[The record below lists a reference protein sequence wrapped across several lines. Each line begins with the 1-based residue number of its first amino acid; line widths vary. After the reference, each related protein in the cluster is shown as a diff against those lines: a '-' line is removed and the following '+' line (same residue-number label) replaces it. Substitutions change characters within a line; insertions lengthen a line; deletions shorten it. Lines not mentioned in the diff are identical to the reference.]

1 MLPAVADRYALL
13 DSGAALGRGN
23 GPLLVRRAGDRSP
36 IRRVAV
42 PGVHTTANAL
52 MMRLFPRITERTPLL
67 FSQIAAAVERGDF
80 DAGVLI
86 HEGRFVYRQRQLELV
101 ADLGQL
107 WERTTALPLPLGGIA
122 AKRSLPEAVRRQ
134 VETLIRQSIEYA
146 FAHPEA
152 SRAYIKEH
160 AQELDDAVIDA
171 HIALFVNDYSLSLGD
186 EGRRVSYFCRNK
198 QGNKNI
204 MAQGSRQVQ
213 TQAQQQIQTLSPQQ
227 ILVVKLLELPTVEL
241 EERIH
246 SEILDNPALEEG
258 KEMPENEDD
267 NTEYVENEDGNTD
280 SNEDFSLGDYSNED
294 DIPDYKLQEHNR
306 SKEGVAEEI
315 PFSDAV
321 SFYEIL
327 KDQLQMQE
335 LTPEQRDIAEYL
347 IGSLDDDGLLRKN
360 MESIMDELAIYRG
373 IYTTEEEL
381 NKILEI
387 IQDFDPAGIGAR
399 SLQECLLLQIQRKAD
414 SPLKQIELDIIGKC
428 CDEFTR
434 KNKERII
441 QKLGITEEQY
451 NEAVSDLTKLNPR
464 PGSSLGE
471 AMGKNMQQ
479 IIPDF
484 IVETYEDDTITLSLN
499 NRNVPELRLSRQF
512 TELLDEHTRNKDN
525 QSKASKDALMF
536 LKQKVD
542 AAQGFINAVKQRQ
555 HTLLTTMQAIIDIQR
570 PFFLEGDESLL
581 KPMILKDVAERSGLD
596 ISTISRVSNSKYVQ
610 TNYGIYSLKFFFS
623 DGYTTEDGEE
633 LSVREIKRILKECV
647 DTEDKE
653 KPYTDDELAETLK
666 TKGYPIARRTVA
678 KYRQQLNIPVA
689 RLRR

>member
-1 MLPAVADRYALL
+1 
-13 DSGAALGRGN
+13 
-23 GPLLVRRAGDRSP
+23 
-36 IRRVAV
+36 
-42 PGVHTTANAL
+42 
-52 MMRLFPRITERTPLL
+52 
-67 FSQIAAAVERGDF
+67 
-80 DAGVLI
+80 
-86 HEGRFVYRQRQLELV
+86 
-101 ADLGQL
+101 
-107 WERTTALPLPLGGIA
+107 
-122 AKRSLPEAVRRQ
+122 
-134 VETLIRQSIEYA
+134 
-146 FAHPEA
+146 
-152 SRAYIKEH
+152 
-160 AQELDDAVIDA
+160 
-171 HIALFVNDYSLSLGD
+171 
-186 EGRRVSYFCRNK
+186 
-198 QGNKNI
+198 

-542 AAQGFINAVKQRQ
+542 ATLSFINAVKQRQ
-555 HTLLTTMQAIIDIQR
+555 HTVLTPPSSHYRYSAPLL
-570 PFFLEGDESLL
+570 FFGRDESLL
-581 KPMILKDVAERSGLD
+581 RPMILKDVAERSGLD

-653 KPYTDDELAETLK
+653 KPYTDDELAK
-666 TKGYPIARRTVA
+666 TH
-678 KYRQQLNIPVA
+678 
-689 RLRR
+689 